1 MVGGGGASAAAE
13 AAIVAFQ
20 ATGGAKVSYVP
31 GGMPLVH
38 GKVGDGGAEVG
49 AETVHGL
56 GLGQAIV
63 ADDVAIALEHRG
75 ETLGLPDV
83 VEVAENGLRWR
94 RCSWRVR
101 FSPLTRMAW

>member
-1 MVGGGGASAAAE
+1 MVGVGGASAAAE

-20 ATGGAKVSYVP
+20 AAGGAEVRDVP
-31 GGMPLVH
+31 VRMTLVH

-63 ADDVAIALEHRG
+63 ADDMAIALEHRG
-75 ETLGLPDV
+75 EAFGLPDV
-83 VEVAENGLRWR
+83 VEVAENGFALAAL
-94 RCSWRVR
+94 
-101 FSPLTRMAW
+101 FLAGEIFL